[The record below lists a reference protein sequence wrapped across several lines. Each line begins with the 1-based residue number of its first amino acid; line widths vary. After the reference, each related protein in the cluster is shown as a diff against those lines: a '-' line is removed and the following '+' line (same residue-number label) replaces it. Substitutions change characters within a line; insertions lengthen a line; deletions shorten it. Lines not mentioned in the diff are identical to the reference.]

1 VVYYILLWFLN
12 ITIIRGGLCKL
23 SEEVLKTEIKV
34 LLDSIVDARDFIIM
48 NIDYLDS
55 KYDLGTISDL
65 NIAKAYLTG
74 ISERIRAEADFGK
87 L

>member
-1 VVYYILLWFLN
+1 M
-12 ITIIRGGLCKL
+12 
-23 SEEVLKTEIKV
+23 V
-34 LLDSIVDARDFIIM
+34 LLDSIVDARDFIND

-74 ISERIRAEADFGK
+74 ISKRIKREAGFGK